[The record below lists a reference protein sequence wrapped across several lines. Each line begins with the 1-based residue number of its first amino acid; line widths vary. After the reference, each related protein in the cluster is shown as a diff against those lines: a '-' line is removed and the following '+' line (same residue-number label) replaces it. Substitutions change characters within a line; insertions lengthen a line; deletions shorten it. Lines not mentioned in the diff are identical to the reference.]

1 MVVIH
6 FQFHVKL
13 ESLKMKSVE
22 IKSTA
27 AQPPCSALLCTVW
40 PRFGTAA
47 LLLLWLKKLRNVAE
61 FSQKFLVPFHGGWQS
76 IYIIKTV

>member
-27 AQPPCSALLCTVW
+27 AQPPCSAL
-40 PRFGTAA
+40 FGLGLA
-47 LLLLWLKKLRNVAE
+47 LLPYCSADVVA
-61 FSQKFLVPFHGGWQS
+61 
-76 IYIIKTV
+76 